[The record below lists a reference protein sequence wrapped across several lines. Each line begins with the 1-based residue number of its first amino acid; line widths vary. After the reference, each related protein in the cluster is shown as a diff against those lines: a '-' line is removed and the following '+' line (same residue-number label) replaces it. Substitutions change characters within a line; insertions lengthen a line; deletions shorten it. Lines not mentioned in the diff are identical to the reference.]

1 MLNLLIYKS
10 GMMAQTWWNMPITVQ
25 LRRLRQECLM
35 MKNMLRYIKHL
46 IEGNINSNSADLAKL
61 LRELGEAVQLES
73 VQSI

>member
-1 MLNLLIYKS
+1 
-10 GMMAQTWWNMPITVQ
+10 
-25 LRRLRQECLM
+25 M